1 MKVRF
6 AKNRV
11 SISFE
16 ISLSGNDFVNT
27 LNNINSICN
36 KYNAQKNIYQNKSPW
51 TKDSEGNDIS
61 QIGSFG
67 GAVTFHSH
75 SCDPMQDYKV
85 LFKYISHLAH
95 NIEYEK
101 EVETTHRKDG
111 APYKQTQ
118 INIVPCD
125 SEGN

>member
-11 SISFE
+11 TVSFKV
-16 ISLSGNDFVNT
+16 SLFGNDCVNT
-27 LNNINSICN
+27 LNNIDSIC
-36 KYNAQKNIYQNKSPW
+36 KTYNAQSNIYNNKSPW
-51 TKDSEGNDIS
+51 IKDGNGNDIA

-75 SCDPMQDYKV
+75 SCDPMQAYKV
-85 LFKYISHLAH
+85 LFNYISHLAY

-101 EVETTHRKDG
+101 EVEITHRNDG
-111 APYKQTQ
+111 TPYKKTQ
-118 INIVPCD
+118 IQIVPCD